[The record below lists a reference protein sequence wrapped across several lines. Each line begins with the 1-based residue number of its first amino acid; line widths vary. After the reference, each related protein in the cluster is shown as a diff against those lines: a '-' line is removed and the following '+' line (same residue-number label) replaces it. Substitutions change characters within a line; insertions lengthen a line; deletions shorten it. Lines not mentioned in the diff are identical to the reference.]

1 MGTPQIELIATS
13 WTSAGNVAPLMPNEQ
28 SPFDI
33 LDRVR
38 AVAETGWAGI
48 GIAAADVRK
57 VGETIGFATL
67 RQAIG
72 DAGLTYTEVEMLI
85 DWWETGEKR
94 ATSDQVRE
102 LLFTAAQE
110 LGANHV
116 KIASGLGAPLES
128 TDVLVAPLRELADD
142 AAARDVRVAIEPM
155 PFSMVSTV
163 PIAADLIRAVDRP
176 NCGVLIDS
184 WHVFRAGTTVEQL
197 RDALTAEI
205 VFGVELD
212 DAAAGVVGTLFDD
225 TINERLRCGE
235 GTFDLTGLVRALT
248 AIGYAGPWGVEIIS
262 TAQRARPLLEAVG
275 VAHESAER
283 VIAAAMRDS
292 VAH

>member
-1 MGTPQIELIATS
+1 MATPPIELIATS
-13 WTSAGNVAPLMPNEQ
+13 WTSAGNVAPLMPDEQ

-38 AVAETGWAGI
+38 AVAETGWSGI
-48 GIAAADVRK
+48 GIAAADVQK
-57 VGETIGFATL
+57 VGDTIGFATL

-85 DWWETGEKR
+85 DWWETGQKR
-94 ATSDQVRE
+94 AKSDQVRE
-102 LLFTAAQE
+102 LLFTAAQG

-116 KIASGLGAPLES
+116 KIASGLGPPLES

-197 RDALTAEI
+197 RDVLTADI

-225 TINERLRCGE
+225 TINERLLCGE

-262 TAQRARPLLEAVG
+262 TAHRARPLLEAMR
-275 VAHESAER
+275 VAHEGAQR
-283 VIAAAMRDS
+283 VIAAAVSPS
-292 VAH
+292 VAR